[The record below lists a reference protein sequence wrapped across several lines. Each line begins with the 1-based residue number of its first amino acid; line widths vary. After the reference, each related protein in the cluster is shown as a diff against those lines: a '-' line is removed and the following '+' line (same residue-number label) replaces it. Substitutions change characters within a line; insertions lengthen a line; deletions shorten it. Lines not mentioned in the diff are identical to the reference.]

1 MWYLVLSRR
10 VRTNEETEPHLV
22 AHRDWLDD
30 NHRAG
35 NLLFSGPS
43 TDGGYG
49 IYIVLADSLEEATKL
64 AGQDPYH
71 IHGDREMQ
79 VLEWRAHRAMRL
91 NGPTI
96 EEIEGISR
104 DPEHSVFKS

>member
-10 VRTNEETEPHLV
+10 VRTNEETEPRTP

-49 IYIVLADSLEEATKL
+49 IYIVLADSLEDAKKL

-96 EEIEGISR
+96 EQIEAISR
-104 DPEHSVFKS
+104 DPEHSIFKS

>member
-1 MWYLVLSRR
+1 MWYLVLSKR
-10 VRTNEETEPHLV
+10 VRSNAEMEPRTP

-30 NHRAG
+30 HHRAG
-35 NLLFSGPS
+35 RFLLSGAS

-49 IYIVLADSLEEATKL
+49 IYIVLADSLEEAKAI

-71 IHGDREMQ
+71 VHGDREMQ

-91 NGPTI
+91 AGPSI
-96 EEIEGISR
+96 EQIEAIAR
-104 DPEHSVFKS
+104 DPEQSIFSA

>member
-10 VRTNEETEPHLV
+10 VRTTAEMEPRTP
-22 AHRDWLDD
+22 AHRDWLDAQ
-30 NHRAG
+30 HRVG

-43 TDGGYG
+43 TDGMYG
-49 IYIVLADSLEEATKL
+49 IYIVLADNLEDAKRL

-71 IHGDREMQ
+71 VHGDRDMQ

-91 NGPTI
+91 DGPTI
-96 EEIEGISR
+96 EQIDAISR
-104 DPEHSVFKS
+104 NPEQSIFRP

>member
-10 VRTNEETEPHLV
+10 VRSQEETEPRTP
-22 AHRDWLDD
+22 AHRDWLD
-30 NHRAG
+30 NQHRAG

-43 TDGGYG
+43 TDSRYG
-49 IYIVLADSLEEATKL
+49 IYIVLAESLEAAKAL
-64 AGQDPYH
+64 AAQDPYH
-71 IHGDREMQ
+71 VHGDREME

-96 EEIEGISR
+96 EQLEAISR
-104 DPEHSVFKS
+104 DPDHSIFRS